1 MKRNLL
7 NWYTDLVISN
17 GNNIKWS
24 SMLNCQKFAYQTI
37 KNFQLDRSEEFNVAG
52 DVAPYVVDGYIHT
65 KRKMAKTTK
74 NTLKIFFY

>member
-1 MKRNLL
+1 
-7 NWYTDLVISN
+7 
-17 GNNIKWS
+17 
-24 SMLNCQKFAYQTI
+24 MLNCQKFAYQTI